1 MKKNKKDIYYCFRYK
16 CKNCPKNR
24 ICEEGENN
32 GKQGKLKDTNI
43 GRSTKKW

>member
-24 ICEEGENN
+24 ICEEGDKSGE
-32 GKQGKLKDTNI
+32 K
-43 GRSTKKW
+43 RSTNRQQKNSRSNS

>member
-32 GKQGKLKDTNI
+32 GKK
-43 GRSTKKW
+43 RSTNRQRKNS